1 MNRAEIRE
9 NVFKLLFCNEFNE
22 KKDMPKQYEL
32 FGITYI
38 TKMKQ

>member
-22 KKDMPKQYEL
+22 KKDMPKL
-32 FGITYI
+32 I
-38 TKMKQ
+38 TKLIHIW